1 MNMTSWTIQNKRGLD
16 LIGDSHTPDN
26 EPKACVILLHG
37 LKGYKDYGFIPVMAH
52 DLCESGCIVH
62 RFNSSTSGMTNE
74 IETFARPDLFELD
87 TWNRQVEDM
96 RCVIE
101 AIANNKL
108 IGNGLPLFLIGHSR
122 GGGTAL
128 LTAGRHHDELSLSGV
143 ITINGVNTCC
153 SMEQSRQD
161 EMLKNGFIVSESART
176 KQALRVS
183 SGWMSEQLDDPEGH
197 DILALAK
204 RIKSAV
210 CVIQGEDDQV
220 VKSEVGIAIANACS
234 TSCHLIPGGDHVLNM
249 RNPSD
254 IASDRSQQLLMVL
267 EIITRFISKHAR

>member
-1 MNMTSWTIQNKRGLD
+1 
-16 LIGDSHTPDN
+16 
-26 EPKACVILLHG
+26 
-37 LKGYKDYGFIPVMAH
+37 
-52 DLCESGCIVH
+52 
-62 RFNSSTSGMTNE
+62 MTNE
-74 IETFARPDLFELD
+74 IETFARPELFELD

-96 RCVIE
+96 RCVID
-101 AIANNKL
+101 AITNNKL

-161 EMLKNGFIVSESART
+161 EMIENGYLISESART
-176 KQALRVS
+176 KQALRIS
-183 SGWMSEQLDDPEGH
+183 SDWLNEQLENPDEH
-197 DILALAK
+197 DILTLAK
-204 RIKSAV
+204 QIKSAV
-210 CVIQGEDDQV
+210 CVIQGADDQV
-220 VKSEVGIAIANACS
+220 VKSDVGIAIANACS
-234 TSCHLIPGGDHVLNM
+234 TSCHLIPGGNHVLNM

-267 EIITRFISKHAR
+267 EIITRFISEHTR